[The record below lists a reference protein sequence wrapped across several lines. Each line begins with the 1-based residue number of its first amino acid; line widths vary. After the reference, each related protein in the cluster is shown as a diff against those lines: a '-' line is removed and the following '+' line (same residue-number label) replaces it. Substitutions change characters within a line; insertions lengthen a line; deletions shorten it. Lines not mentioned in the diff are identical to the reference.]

1 MVRPAQYQF
10 WSAMRCGCNPV
21 WVGRPESFRRY
32 YDLPAVGFSFGSFQ
46 IEFGAPASEGQLLLD
61 GDEALKT
68 VRRLMSEGLKWATND
83 EYGEPPQTPEWA
95 TIVEALAQLA
105 PPQKGPISLVE
116 VSGAL
121 AGRPRDAFSL
131 TRTSS
136 DRIGN
141 ARKRLSVERHARTH
155 EGFVR
160 EFDKDKLTFI
170 LRTAAGDTI
179 QTVGFTED
187 QYRRRMACIRHRAA
201 GYDRCRG
208 IARHISRRPCL
219 DHVHG
224 RRRPRE

>member
-1 MVRPAQYQF
+1 M
-10 WSAMRCGCNPV
+10 
-21 WVGRPESFRRY
+21 
-32 YDLPAVGFSFGSFQ
+32 
-46 IEFGAPASEGQLLLD
+46 
-61 GDEALKT
+61 
-68 VRRLMSEGLKWATND
+68 
-83 EYGEPPQTPEWA
+83 
-95 TIVEALAQLA
+95 
-105 PPQKGPISLVE
+105 
-116 VSGAL
+116 SGAL

-187 QYRRRMACIRHRAA
+187 QYGDAWLAFDTERPVTIVVEELPGTSVADLVSITFMA
-201 GYDRCRG
+201 GD
-208 IARHISRRPCL
+208 
-219 DHVHG
+219 DHG
-224 RRRPRE
+224 SENDKGAEAEQAI